1 MKRTVVGLWVSFALL
16 VLSLA
21 QPAPVTAI
29 VGARLLDHQGLR
41 EGQTVLLQG
50 GKILAVGRL
59 AVPQGARKIEAQGK
73 TLLPGFID
81 AHVHLQLS
89 DPAACLR
96 GGVTTVRDL
105 GWEPQ
110 SILGRQSE
118 LRRRGPYLL
127 AAGAM
132 FCQPDGYPTGAG
144 WCPPG
149 TAYPVG
155 NPQTAHQGVRAMA
168 VGGASIIKVT
178 LPFPQLKR
186 VVAEAH
192 QCKLKVTAHLTDL
205 KELDQALEAG
215 VDELAHFTFAA
226 VPVPPDRLARMVRQ
240 KMAVCPTLH
249 INPHPQRLDNLGKFV
264 AAGGTVIYGTDLGN
278 VGPPPGIDVEELE
291 YMRQAGMTRQ
301 QVINSATSASA
312 AWLGLPDRGRIAP
325 GLRADLILVQGDPL
339 QDLRVLERPRQVI
352 YAGTTL

>member
-1 MKRTVVGLWVSFALL
+1 MIGLCATFSLLAVSF
-16 VLSLA
+16 SK
-21 QPAPVTAI
+21 PAPVTAI
-29 VGARLLDHQGLR
+29 VGARLLDSQGLR

-59 AVPQGARKIEAQGK
+59 TVPPGARKIEAQGK

-118 LRRRGPYLL
+118 LRRQGPYLL

-132 FCQPDGYPTGAG
+132 FCQPDGYPTQAG

-155 NPQTAHQGVRAMA
+155 NSRAAQRGVEAMA
-168 VGGASIIKVT
+168 VGGASVIKVT
-178 LPFPQLKR
+178 LPFPQLKL
-186 VVAEAH
+186 VVSEAH
-192 QCKLKVTAHLTDL
+192 RRKLKVTAHLTDL

-226 VPVPPDRLARMVRQ
+226 VPVPPDRLERMVRQ
-240 KMAVCPTLH
+240 KVGVCPTLH
-249 INPHPQRLDNLGKFV
+249 INPHPQRLDNVGKVV
-264 AAGGTVIYGTDLGN
+264 AAGGIVIYGTDLGN

-291 YMRQAGMTRQ
+291 YMRQAGMTHQ
-301 QVINSATSASA
+301 QVINSATSVSA
-312 AWLGLPDRGRIAP
+312 AWMGLPDRGRIAP

-339 QDLRVLERPRQVI
+339 QDLRALQRPRQVI
-352 YAGTTL
+352 YGGAIL